1 MKPLEITVDEM
12 SEENI
17 VEYAIASASCFPA
30 FPIHYINKQGYID
43 GGYYDN
49 LPISLALKMGA
60 QKLLL
65 LSLIKSQR
73 INIFYIV
80 KILLLFVPQNI

>member
-1 MKPLEITVDEM
+1 MKPLEITVDDM
-12 SEENI
+12 SEDNI

-30 FPIHYINKQGYID
+30 FPIHYIDKQGYID

-60 QKLLL
+60 QKLLQL
-65 LSLIKSQR
+65 NSIKKR
-73 INIFYIV
+73 PIPIYYIV
-80 KILLLFVPQNI
+80 KISLLLDRLSI

>member
-1 MKPLEITVDEM
+1 MKPLEITVDDM
-12 SEENI
+12 SEDNI

-30 FPIHYINKQGYID
+30 FPIHYIDKQGYID

-60 QKLLL
+60 QKLLQL
-65 LSLIKSQR
+65 NSIKKR
-73 INIFYIV
+73 P
-80 KILLLFVPQNI
+80 ILFITS